1 MLNDQITISDGTNN
15 HSYTRYYQAGLEARR
30 SEDGT
35 DAAKGSIM
43 TVANTI
49 DLSGKS
55 KNRHL
60 IKLAKNQINDATLEL
75 YPASVHAVISRDPK
89 FTDAE
94 LILMCKQLGNY
105 LLSADVAKILK
116 GQS

>member
-15 HSYTRYYQAGLEARR
+15 HTYTRYYQAGLEARR

-35 DAAKGSIM
+35 DAARASVM

-49 DLSGKS
+49 DVSGSS

-60 IKLAKNQINDATLEL
+60 IKLAKNQVNGTTLET
-75 YPASVHAVISRDPK
+75 YPGSVHAVIARNPK

-105 LLSADVAKILK
+105 LLSADIAKILK

>member
-1 MLNDQITISDGTNN
+1 MLNDQITISDGTSN

-35 DAAKGSIM
+35 TTAQGSIM

-49 DLSGKS
+49 DASGSS

-60 IKLAKNQINDATLEL
+60 IKLAKNQVNETTLET
-75 YPASVHAVISRDPK
+75 YPGSVHAVIARDPK
-89 FTDAE
+89 FTDTE